1 MKNKLILAATL
12 FLSTTSVW
20 AAEPSSKSLEHL
32 MNVQQFDKII
42 DASFQT
48 IPTAA
53 LADPRY
59 QEAIQSVPANKRAA
73 VKAKLDQY
81 ILNQVA
87 SINNTQTRAD
97 IRRVTIDG
105 IRKIYTQEEVDAMIA
120 FYDSPI
126 GQSINAKMPQY
137 MEVVMSSLPAVI
149 QRKLQQYDKQN
160 QAKLNRE
167 INQIICG
174 KNTCK

>member
-12 FLSTTSVW
+12 LLGATSVW
-20 AAEPSSKSLEHL
+20 AAEPSTESLERL
-32 MNVQQFDKII
+32 MKVQQFDKIM
-42 DASFQT
+42 DASFQN
-48 IPTAA
+48 IPNTT
-53 LADPRY
+53 LTDPRY

-73 VKAKLDQY
+73 IKAKLDQY
-81 ILNQVA
+81 IRNQA
-87 SINNTQTRAD
+87 AAINNAQTRAD
-97 IRRVTIDG
+97 GRRIAIDG

-120 FYDSPI
+120 FYGSPI

-137 MEVVMSSLPAVI
+137 MAVVMLSLPIVI
-149 QRKLQQYDKQN
+149 ERNLQQYDKQN

-174 KNTCK
+174 RDTCK